1 MPSNYRT
8 PTARE
13 KAKLESSRKRMEQGI
28 QGEKDFL
35 SKVST
40 TMAKAARDDQKL
52 AKEMYYSVPE
62 EAREGEA
69 YNYAGYKKGG
79 EVKVRGQGA
88 VIKAKGCKIY

>member
-1 MPSNYRT
+1 MPATYRR
-8 PTARE
+8 PSARE
-13 KAKLESSRKRMEQGI
+13 KGKLEKSRKMMERGI
-28 QGEKDFL
+28 EGEKDFL
-35 SKVST
+35 SKIST

-69 YNYAGYKKGG
+69 YEYAGYKHGG

-88 VIKAKGCKIY
+88 VMKSHKCKVY

>member
-1 MPSNYRT
+1 MPATYRR
-8 PTARE
+8 PSARE
-13 KAKLESSRKRMEQGI
+13 KGKLEKLRKMMERGI
-28 QGEKDFL
+28 EGEKDFL
-35 SKVST
+35 SKIST

-69 YNYAGYKKGG
+69 YEYAGYKHGG

-88 VIKAKGCKIY
+88 VMKSRKCKVY